1 MSQGQNIHPTMVVSC
16 RLSDIAEVFAGVG
29 VSREDTLD
37 RDGKKLPMIG
47 VRDLAD
53 DGVAAVRDLDVVG
66 FSRPEKAEP
75 YRVRQGDTLITGRGT
90 AMKFGLVGAE
100 TEHAI
105 ASSNIIVIRPHE
117 GVVPAALYAIVSS
130 EAFRP
135 RIELLR
141 RGSTTL
147 LSLSAKDL
155 KKLQVQLPP
164 IDEQRRIAA
173 LLIEAREAYL
183 TATKSAE
190 LRRELARQLIGQRL
204 FGSEIER

>member
-1 MSQGQNIHPTMVVSC
+1 M
-16 RLSDIAEVFAGVG
+16 E
-29 VSREDTLD
+29 
-37 RDGKKLPMIG
+37 RDGEKLPMIG

-53 DGVAAVRDLDVVG
+53 DGVAAIQDLDVVG

-75 YRVRQGDTLITGRGT
+75 YRVRQGDALITGRGT
-90 AMKFGLVGAE
+90 AMKFGLVGSE

-135 RIELLR
+135 KIELLR

-164 IDEQRRIAA
+164 IEEQRRIAA

-183 TATKSAE
+183 TAIKSAE
-190 LRRELARQLIGQRL
+190 LRRELARKLIGQRL
-204 FGSEIER
+204 FGPGIER

>member
-1 MSQGQNIHPTMVVSC
+1 MPEGQNIHSIKGVFR
-16 RLSDIAEVFAGVG
+16 RLGDIAEVFAGVG
-29 VSREDTLD
+29 VSREDTME
-37 RDGKKLPMIG
+37 RDGEKLSMIG

-53 DGVAAVRDLDVVG
+53 DGVAAIHDLDVIG

-90 AMKFGLVGAE
+90 AMKFGLVGPE

-135 RIELLR
+135 KIELLR

-183 TATKSAE
+183 TAIKSAE
-190 LRRELARQLIGQRL
+190 LRRKLARQLIGQHL
-204 FGSEIER
+204 FGPGIER